1 MTSNIPASWRTFK
14 VLAPPE
20 LDSGVLEPPR
30 LEGSFLEASQA
41 RFGFNFSVL
50 EPPGLGCGVL
60 KPLRAVPRCVEV
72 RFGENQ
78 WWVGRQTTHLNGNDL
93 MTRFGEGVP
102 EFTPRSPAPSKRREA
117 PSAAAAATAVAVAV
131 VVAAAIAKFLV
142 WSRLLGTGQFCPR
155 DCPARF

>member
-1 MTSNIPASWRTFK
+1 MRDSVP
-14 VLAPPE
+14 LCEAPPA
-20 LDSGVLEPPR
+20 L
-30 LEGSFLEASQA
+30 
-41 RFGFNFSVL
+41 SVL
-50 EPPGLGCGVL
+50 EPLGLGCGVL
-60 KPLRAVPRCVEV
+60 EPLRAVPRCVEV

-78 WWVGRQTTHLNGNDL
+78 WWVPNDPPQRQRLNDKVWRRGS
-93 MTRFGEGVP
+93 RIHGVN
-102 EFTPRSPAPSKRREA
+102 FTPRSPAPSKRREA